1 MKQPASRGVQVG
13 APSLNS
19 RFVLPHHTL
28 DLSRR
33 TLIMGVLNVT
43 PDSFSDGGSFFDP
56 ERAEERGM
64 KMEEEGADL
73 IDIGGESTRPNSD
86 PVSVEEELHRVLP
99 VIEGL
104 RDRVRIPLS
113 IDTYKSEVAREA
125 LQAGAEL
132 VNDISGIRFDQ
143 AMAETIAGYGAGL
156 VISHIKGRPQ
166 NMQQNPYYDDVIG
179 EIKVYLE
186 KGLEKATEEGIEGI
200 LVDPGIGFGKRTE
213 DNLVI
218 LRRLREFQDLGRP
231 LLVGPSRK
239 SFIGT
244 VLDLPVEERLEGTA
258 AAVAIAVL
266 NGASMIRVHDVKEM
280 VRVVR
285 MVDAIKNS

>member
-1 MKQPASRGVQVG
+1 
-13 APSLNS
+13 
-19 RFVLPHHTL
+19 
-28 DLSRR
+28 
-33 TLIMGVLNVT
+33 MGVLNVT

-186 KGLEKATEEGIEGI
+186 K
-200 LVDPGIGFGKRTE
+200 
-213 DNLVI
+213 
-218 LRRLREFQDLGRP
+218 
-231 LLVGPSRK
+231 
-239 SFIGT
+239 
-244 VLDLPVEERLEGTA
+244 
-258 AAVAIAVL
+258 
-266 NGASMIRVHDVKEM
+266 
-280 VRVVR
+280 
-285 MVDAIKNS
+285 